1 MDLGL
6 GSRQAFLHPKYQ
18 IKMYSGLD
26 NRALFGNSLHITPI
40 ICICGFSIY
49 LLHILLIVFL
59 VMPVPINNVGTSSCA
74 PKNSFATF
82 DIMYF
87 VRN

>member
-1 MDLGL
+1 M
-6 GSRQAFLHPKYQ
+6 
-18 IKMYSGLD
+18 
-26 NRALFGNSLHITPI
+26 FGNSLHITPM
-40 ICICGFSIY
+40 ICNCGFSIH
-49 LLHILLIVFL
+49 LLHKLLIVI
-59 VMPVPINNVGTSSCA
+59 VMPVPMDYVGTSSWA